1 VRDEATSPPF
11 PQRSGAPQRA
21 AANFDTSPDNSGAF
35 VRIGQA
41 AMLLSGAALLA
52 VAAQKGRSWKS
63 AGAVALA
70 GAPLLYRGATGRW
83 PVPRGMAQAA
93 SQAASDAVAT
103 APIETAVTI
112 AKPRAELYAYWR
124 RLENLPRFMKNL
136 DTVADLGG
144 GRSHW
149 VGKSPL
155 GFKVEWDAEIVEERE
170 GQLLSWRSLPGSQV
184 HNAGTVF
191 FEDAA
196 GGRGTTVRVSLEFR
210 GDGIGQAIG
219 KALSSVTEQQVH
231 EDIRRFKRLME
242 TGEIATTEGQTH
254 GERSLIGRL
263 HNPL

>member
-1 VRDEATSPPF
+1 VRDEATTPSFHPGTAAHEPSPAIF
-11 PQRSGAPQRA
+11 VA
-21 AANFDTSPDNSGAF
+21 ADDNSGAIG
-35 VRIGQA
+35 RLGQA
-41 AMLLSGAALLA
+41 AIVLSGAALL
-52 VAAQKGRSWKS
+52 
-63 AGAVALA
+63 
-70 GAPLLYRGATGRW
+70 YRAATGRW
-83 PVPRGMAQAA
+83 PVPRAVTR
-93 SQAASDAVAT
+93 AASDAVAT

-136 DTVADLGG
+136 DTVSDLGG

-149 VGKSPL
+149 AGKSPL

-170 GQLLSWRSLPGSQV
+170 GQLLSWRSLPGAQV

-191 FEDAA
+191 FEDAP

-210 GDGIGQAIG
+210 GAGIGQAVG
-219 KALSSVTEQQVH
+219 KALSSVTAQQVH
-231 EDIRRFKRLME
+231 EDVRRFKRLME
-242 TGEIATTEGQTH
+242 TGEIATTDGQPH